1 MAYQKDIRIKKFELF
16 ICFFINILNVVQ
28 LTLYEIIYKST
39 VVQLSNHDVYDIYIT
54 KKQQELIFYLK

>member
-1 MAYQKDIRIKKFELF
+1 MAYQKDIRIKKIELF

-39 VVQLSNHDVYDIYIT
+39 VVQLSNHDVCDIYIT
-54 KKQQELIFYLK
+54 KNNKN